1 MLLQNLRQEE
11 HAVKS
16 TEAQGG
22 IEKKGEKWG
31 YQLSESWRWGISGL
45 GLSMP

>member
-22 IEKKGEKWG
+22 IEKGWKMGFSAVG
-31 YQLSESWRWGISGL
+31 VVAL
-45 GLSMP
+45 GD